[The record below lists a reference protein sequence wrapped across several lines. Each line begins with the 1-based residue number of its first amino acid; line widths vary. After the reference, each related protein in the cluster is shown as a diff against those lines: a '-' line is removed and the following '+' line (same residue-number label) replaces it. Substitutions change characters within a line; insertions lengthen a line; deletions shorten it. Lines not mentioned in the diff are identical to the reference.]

1 MHSIF
6 LQKIS
11 ATLHKGV
18 KVYTYL
24 NVSSIE
30 NFRYYYKKYEYLT
43 IGNYENWEEEKWV
56 NVSNKDWQKFAENCQ
71 KKLKKVDG
79 FFY

>member
-11 ATLHKGV
+11 VPCTKKGV

-24 NVSSIE
+24 NVGSIE
-30 NFRYYYKKYEYLT
+30 NFRDYYKKYEYLT
-43 IGNYENWEEEKWV
+43 IGTYENWEEEKV
-56 NVSNKDWQKFAENCQ
+56 GRCFE
-71 KKLKKVDG
+71 
-79 FFY
+79 